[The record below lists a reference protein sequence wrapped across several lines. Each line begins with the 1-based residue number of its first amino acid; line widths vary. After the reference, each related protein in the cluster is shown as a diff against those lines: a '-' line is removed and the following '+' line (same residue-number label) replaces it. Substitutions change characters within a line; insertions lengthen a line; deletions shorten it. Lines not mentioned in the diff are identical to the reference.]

1 MPSEG
6 AHPKRIGKYDILAV
20 LGRGGMGV
28 VYEARDPV
36 LDRIVAVKTISTSHD
51 DIDEERLERL
61 KMEARSAARLHHP
74 NIVTVFDFGNDGDVS
89 YIVMEHVT
97 GSDLA
102 HLLAKNTPMSLL
114 QRLDIIVQICNGLA
128 YAHDC
133 GVTHRDMK
141 PSNVRITA
149 NHVAKILDFGLAR
162 VDNKAMTRTGYM
174 SGTLGYIS
182 PERLN
187 GQTGKSDDIFALG
200 AVAYEIL
207 TCQRAFPGSEA
218 PEVIFKILSQPP
230 PPPSTVANVP
240 AAFDPLIAKAIARDL
255 NQRYASAADFAAALQ
270 AVVETLDEATLMAG
284 AEPSQTTAASAPV
297 ERRLGTDPRRSWAVG
312 TAPPTTQSPAATA
325 AGTQILPAPDSV
337 SGEVATLLNTPSA
350 ALKTNTSVTTPGDSP
365 TVVLSSDHA
374 PTRISPR
381 GNRQTMWIAAAVAA
395 VVLVGAVV
403 MLNRHQTP
411 LVASPPPP
419 TTSTVAQST
428 GTIQIS
434 TTPASASSGTAALR
448 DRAMGN
454 LNEVSRRFGQAREA
468 ARLAGITISQSRQ
481 QALEE
486 RLQTLRGKAESG
498 DDETVR
504 SEGENV
510 LHDYEQAIEEA
521 RNAAQRAVTRS
532 PGKQSGKPP
541 LIAAATPL
549 RARPTAVATTTV
561 QATPVTAPPP
571 TLATLAPPTVTQQPP
586 PVAAPPPR
594 AAAADPKAEIT
605 AFIKRVATAYES
617 HDVDFFRQHYAR
629 FNDQVRKAIS
639 SSPSTRVSL
648 VIESIEM
655 TDANHARVTLQRTD
669 SFGSDAPPATQS
681 LIYELSRE
689 PDGWSIVR
697 FGRA

>member
-74 NIVTVFDFGNDGDVS
+74 NIVTVFDFGDDGDVS

-102 HLLAKNTPMSLL
+102 HMLAKNTPMSLL

-141 PSNVRITA
+141 PSNVRVTP

-200 AVAYEIL
+200 AVAYEVL

-218 PEVIFKILSQPP
+218 PEVIFKILSQSP

-240 AAFDPLIAKAIARDL
+240 AAFDPLIAKAIAKDL
-255 NQRYASAADFAAALQ
+255 NERYASAADFAAALQ
-270 AVVETLDEATLMAG
+270 AVVETLDEATLTAG
-284 AEPSQTTAASAPV
+284 AEPSRTKAASAPV
-297 ERRLGTDPRRSWAVG
+297 DRRLGTDPRRSWAVR
-312 TAPPTTQSPAATA
+312 TAPLTTQSLAATA
-325 AGTQILPAPDSV
+325 AGTQILPVADSAP
-337 SGEVATLLNTPSA
+337 GEAATLLNTPSA

-365 TVVLSSDHA
+365 TVVSSSEHA

-381 GNRQTMWIAAAVAA
+381 GNRQTIWIAAAVAA
-395 VVLVGAVV
+395 VVLIGAGVMIGRRPTAVV
-403 MLNRHQTP
+403 TTP
-411 LVASPPPP
+411 PPPP
-419 TTSTVAQST
+419 TSTAIQST

-434 TTPASASSGTAALR
+434 TTPASTSSGTATGR
-448 DRAMGN
+448 DRAMAD
-454 LNEVSRRFGQAREA
+454 LNEVSRRFDQAREA

-481 QALEE
+481 QALEA
-486 RLQTLRGKAESG
+486 RLQTLRSKADSG

-504 SEGENV
+504 FEGADV
-510 LHDYEQAIEEA
+510 LHDYEKAIEEA

-532 PGKQSGKPP
+532 SGKQSGKPP
-541 LIAAATPL
+541 LLAAAAP
-549 RARPTAVATTTV
+549 RPAIVATTTV
-561 QATPVTAPPP
+561 QASPVTAPPP
-571 TLATLAPPTVTQQPP
+571 TAAKLAPPTVTQEPP
-586 PVAAPPPR
+586 PVTAPPPR
-594 AAAADPKAEIT
+594 AAASDPKAEIT
-605 AFIKRVATAYES
+605 AFIKRVAAAYEL

-648 VIESIEM
+648 VIESIDM
-655 TDANHARVTLQRTD
+655 TDATHARVTLQRTD
-669 SFGSDAPPATQS
+669 SFGSDAPAATQS
-681 LIYELSRE
+681 LVYELSRE